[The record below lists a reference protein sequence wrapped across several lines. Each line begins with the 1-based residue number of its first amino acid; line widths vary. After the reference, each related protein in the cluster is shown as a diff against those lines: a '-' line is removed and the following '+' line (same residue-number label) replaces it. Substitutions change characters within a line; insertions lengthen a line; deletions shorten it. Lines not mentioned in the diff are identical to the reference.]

1 MLIALW
7 IVTALL
13 AVAMLGAGTLKLV
26 RPRTALIDA
35 GMPWAADFTPAA
47 IRVFA
52 LLEVIGAVGLILP
65 LITGIAPVLN
75 PLAAVGVAA
84 LMIGAVVVHRRRR
97 DPVIPPAVL
106 AVIAIVSAIL
116 GFAAL

>member
-47 IRVFA
+47 IRVIA

-65 LITGIAPVLN
+65 LITGIAPVLS